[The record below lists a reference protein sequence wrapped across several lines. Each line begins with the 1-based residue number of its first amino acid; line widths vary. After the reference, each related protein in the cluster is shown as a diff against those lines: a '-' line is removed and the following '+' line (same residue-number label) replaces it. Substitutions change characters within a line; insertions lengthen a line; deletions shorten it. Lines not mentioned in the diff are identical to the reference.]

1 MKSVLIL
8 IAVFFIVRALKNSL
22 EAKKS
27 VRAAPTGP
35 PPQKEP
41 PFSAKKD
48 AEEMALD
55 PVCGSYVP
63 LSSAVRASEGGRTV
77 HFCSEEC
84 REKYSP
90 EMGS

>member
-22 EAKKS
+22 EAKKQMKAPS
-27 VRAAPTGP
+27 APPQPKEPTGP
-35 PPQKEP
+35 PREK
-41 PFSAKKD
+41 

-63 LSSAVRASEGGRTV
+63 LSSAVKSTDSGKTV
-77 HFCSEEC
+77 YFCSEDC
-84 REKYSP
+84 RGRYES
-90 EMGS
+90 